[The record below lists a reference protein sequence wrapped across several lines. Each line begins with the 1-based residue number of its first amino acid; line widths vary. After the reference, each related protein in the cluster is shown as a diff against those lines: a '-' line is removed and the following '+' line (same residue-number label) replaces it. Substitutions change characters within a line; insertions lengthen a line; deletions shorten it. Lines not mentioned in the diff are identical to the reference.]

1 MPGPMA
7 TLAFDAPTLTALVNN
22 LLAQSEKAAVRSV
35 AVERVAE
42 KVRLTLAGVRTGL
55 SVFGMVVPPIDAD
68 LVMAGTWNDG
78 RLLLIWEL
86 EAVRG
91 IPPMAAKLVGKPT
104 LAKLLVD
111 ALGGRW
117 GLDKALV
124 VDSAGNLL
132 LDPAQVAIPG
142 WNGLRI
148 GSLALPDGDAYV
160 VRADF
165 SWC

>member
-1 MPGPMA
+1 MA
-7 TLAFDAPTLTALVNN
+7 TLAFDAPTLTGLVNG
-22 LLAQSEKAAVRSV
+22 LLAGSPSPAVKSI

-42 KVRLTLAGVRTGL
+42 RVRLTLAGVRTGL
-55 SVFGMVVPPIDAD
+55 TVFGMAVPPIDAD
-68 LVMAGTWNDG
+68 LLMAGTWGDG
-78 RLLLIWEL
+78 RLLLNWEL

-91 IPPMAAKLVGKPT
+91 IPPMAAKLLGKPA

-117 GLDKALV
+117 GLDRALA
-124 VDSAGNLL
+124 VDGDGNLL

-148 GSLALPDGDAYV
+148 GALALPDGDAYV

-165 SWC
+165 AWR

>member
-1 MPGPMA
+1 MA
-7 TLAFDAPTLTALVNN
+7 TLAFDAATLTALVNN
-22 LLAQSEKAAVRSV
+22 LLALSPTAAVRSI
-35 AVERVAE
+35 AVERVVG
-42 KVRLTLAGVRTGL
+42 KVRLTLTGVRTGL
-55 SVFGMVVPPIDAD
+55 TVFGMAVPPIDAD
-68 LVMAGTWNDG
+68 LLMTGVWKDG
-78 RLLLIWEL
+78 RLLLDWEL

-117 GLDKALV
+117 GLDKALS
-124 VDSAGNLL
+124 VDTEGNLL

-148 GSLALPDGDAYV
+148 GALALPDGDAYV

-165 SWC
+165 SWA